1 MMGAKNLNLNR
12 INYSYF
18 LFSKGHQPFKIQNW
32 ITGECNDDDEGEWSV
47 PDWDRRVG
55 VIVLAVDWAVP
66 VSLSHFRLLNRYE
79 MKLVQPEEFVGQF
92 HWAAI
97 LARAVPDIF
106 QERSALILYSSPPA
120 FSSLPFS
127 HPPVLLYSL
136 HFPHPR
142 SSLLSLL

>member
-1 MMGAKNLNLNR
+1 MR
-12 INYSYF
+12 VY
-18 LFSKGHQPFKIQNW
+18 Q
-32 ITGECNDDDEGEWSV
+32 TET
-47 PDWDRRVG
+47 VG

-66 VSLSHFRLLNRYE
+66 VSLSHFRLSYRYE

-120 FSSLPFS
+120 PLSLSLLFS
-127 HPPVLLYSL
+127 HPPVLLYT
-136 HFPHPR
+136 
-142 SSLLSLL
+142 SLLHLLFALLSSF